1 MKKSFHDYLT
11 DLEACDGAV
20 RWVGKQSRKTAW
32 RKCKRGDWMLWLVL
46 KENLLDDK
54 QLRLFAADCAE
65 HVLPIF
71 EKEYPNDDH
80 PRLAIQA
87 ARDFANGKI
96 SKQELDAARDA
107 ARAAARAAAR
117 DDAWA
122 AVWDAAWAAARDD
135 AWAAARDA
143 ARAAARDDAWAAA
156 RDAELLWQ
164 ANKLREYL
172 PTEGGGK

>member
-11 DLEACDGAV
+11 ELGACEDAV
-20 RWVGKQSRKTAW
+20 KWVGKQSRKTAW

-54 QLRLFAADCAE
+54 HFRLFAADCAE
-65 HVLPIF
+65 HVLPLF
-71 EKEYPNDDH
+71 EKEYPNDDR

-96 SKQELDAARDA
+96 SKQELDAAGDA
-107 ARAAARAAAR
+107 R
-117 DDAWA
+117 
-122 AVWDAAWAAARDD
+122 DAAWAAA
-135 AWAAARDA
+135 WAAAGDA
-143 ARAAARDDAWAAA
+143 AAAAWAAA